1 MSRPLKVGGFL
12 MSLRP
17 VIRTYGTRI
26 SEISHNII
34 LVLKEKIAA

>member
-1 MSRPLKVGGFL
+1 MSCPLKVGGFL

-26 SEISHNII
+26 SEISRNII
-34 LVLKEKIAA
+34 LV